1 MIEVL
6 FEDIEVSSVFF
17 HRNTL
22 LAQYLVARD
31 NILVVDCGAYNTSV
45 TPIIDG
51 NIIEKG
57 VMLFLIYSQHKG

>member
-1 MIEVL
+1 
-6 FEDIEVSSVFF
+6 
-17 HRNTL
+17 
-22 LAQYLVARD
+22 VARD

-57 VMLFLIYSQHKG
+57 LILILIL